1 MAEKALLKYC
11 NWKIN
16 INAPCDFIDIIYN
29 NLELKYN
36 NNESAIEKIN
46 KYKDISITLL
56 EFAICEYSI
65 FSEYNQIIISL
76 SSCLI
81 GINQNLEE
89 ESNESNEITDIQNE
103 LKENIEKILN
113 MINFDKNLVDS
124 CSSLILK
131 FLEKEDD
138 ENEKEDEEKKEKKE
152 DILDINSQL
161 EITRN
166 DSDES
171 FCDVINNYIIDK
183 NEDSDSIISS
193 KENNNLID
201 LGIISPIFHEETILL
216 KEEKDNDL
224 ECFKNKKRKEKKNNN
239 ENFNKKNLLLLN
251 KKKNGKEI

>member
-1 MAEKALLKYC
+1 M
-11 NWKIN
+11 
-16 INAPCDFIDIIYN
+16 
-29 NLELKYN
+29 
-36 NNESAIEKIN
+36 IEKIN

-56 EFAICEYSI
+56 EFAISEYSI

-81 GINQNLEE
+81 TINQNFEE
-89 ESNESNEITDIQNE
+89 ESNEFSEKIDIQNE
-103 LKENIEKILN
+103 LKEIIENILN
-113 MINFDKNLVDS
+113 KISFDKNLIDS

-138 ENEKEDEEKKEKKE
+138 ENENEDEEKKEKKE

-183 NEDSDSIISS
+183 NEEADKLISYN
-193 KENNNLID
+193 ENNNLID
-201 LGIISPIFHEETILL
+201 FGKISPIFHEETILL

-239 ENFNKKNLLLLN
+239 ENFNKENLLLLN
-251 KKKNGKEI
+251 RKRNGKEI